1 MSVHSLH
8 ALTAH
13 VLPRADVELIAKIA
27 GLDAL
32 MSKEERAAQR
42 LCRQGFLR
50 PKAGGYEPTF
60 DARRVVDAYREAGW
74 LV

>member
-1 MSVHSLH
+1 MSVRNLH

-13 VLPRADVELIAKIA
+13 VLHRADVELIARVA

-42 LCRQGFLR
+42 LCRQGFLK

-60 DARRVVDAYREAGW
+60 DGRQVVDAYRDAGW
-74 LV
+74 L

>member
-13 VLPRADVELIAKIA
+13 VLPRADVELIARVA

-32 MSKEERAAQR
+32 TSKEERAAQR
-42 LCRQGFLR
+42 LCRQGFLK

-60 DARRVVDAYREAGW
+60 DGRYVIAAYRGAGW
-74 LV
+74 L